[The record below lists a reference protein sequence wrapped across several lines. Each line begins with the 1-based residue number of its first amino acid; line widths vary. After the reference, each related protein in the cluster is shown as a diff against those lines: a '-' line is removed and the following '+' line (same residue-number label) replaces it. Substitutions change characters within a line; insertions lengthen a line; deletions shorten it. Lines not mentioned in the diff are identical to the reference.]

1 MKKLLI
7 KEKNKK
13 SYAKKNKLKIGRKKQ
28 SSANN
33 KKY

>member
-7 KEKNKK
+7 KEKKK
-13 SYAKKNKLKIGRKKQ
+13 KPYSKNNKLKIGRKKQ